1 MFKSM
6 RRRLSG
12 GAPRRRSVKKSKN
25 NNNNSKNNNSKNN
38 TSNGKK
44 VTFAAKLAAFILE
57 GLNSK
62 PVLNGNDADMQPEVS
77 GSIPYLHMNIKKNDV
92 VKKFKETQPKR
103 ISGLSAICKKKK
115 LEQSLKS
122 VNFNC
127 KKQST
132 NGVVSINHSIVASI
146 NNRWDMRSNGRAHLK
161 VIGEYMMGQV
171 ERGEIPKSSLNWCH
185 GGKDLKYC

>member
-1 MFKSM
+1 M

-12 GAPRRRSVKKSKN
+12 GAPRRKSVKNNSNRKNNSNNRKNNSN
-25 NNNNSKNNNSKNN
+25 NNN
-38 TSNGKK
+38 GGK

-62 PVLNGNDADMQPEVS
+62 PVLDGNDAHMQPEVS
-77 GSIPYLHMNIKKNDV
+77 GAIPYLHMNIKKNDV
-92 VKKFKETQPKR
+92 VKKFKDTQPKR
-103 ISGLSAICKKKK
+103 ISGLSGICNKKK
-115 LEQSLKS
+115 LEKSLKS

-132 NGVVSINHSIVASI
+132 NGVISINNSIVASI
-146 NNRWDMRSNGRAHLK
+146 NNRWAMRANGRAHLK
-161 VIGEYMMGQV
+161 VIGEYMMKQV
-171 ERGEIPKSSLNWCH
+171 KNGEIPKSSLNWCH